1 VELRAPVAARVLTIA
16 AVAALTTGRAQRLGG
31 AAWLV
36 TLGAACSLLSDAT
49 LAINRFVSPL
59 HHAAVGVLGSYCA
72 AQCLIVIS
80 WLRGQDRPGS

>member
-1 VELRAPVAARVLTIA
+1 VAGD
-16 AVAALTTGRAQRLGG
+16 TGRRLLSAQRRH
-31 AAWLV
+31 
-36 TLGAACSLLSDAT
+36 T